1 MKFKKRLLSEEVGLP
16 KTNKQN
22 YTKGKKQRVVLN
34 EGQLQRLI
42 KLINEKDKKPKA
54 LKPTPTKPNIKG
66 GMSETDKFN
75 PYDGPQ
81 RRIGEK
87 PKGFGETPPA
97 RPNAGQKVP
106 CPPGQIMTQYGC
118 SSVEPN
124 SKKEMEIKEQG
135 VRGFNCEQGTC
146 VAAIV
151 GTPQYATLQDCQDA
165 NCEERARPT
174 DDDRKHDGY
183 GFDPDYP
190 TSPLKRMCCRDRDG
204 VITSAVNGR
213 CPKSSTKVKCKGT
226 PPTQGNQTSEGR
238 NLKTTNPITESEIKD
253 MKKWFNRVNKA
264 GVEYNPSKK

>member
-81 RRIGEK
+81 RRVGEK
-87 PKGFGETPPA
+87 PKGFDEIPPA

-124 SKKEMEIKEQG
+124 SKKEMGEQKTKHGGGSDSEGHG
-135 VRGFNCEQGTC
+135 VDPE
-146 VAAIV
+146 
-151 GTPQYATLQDCQDA
+151 D
-165 NCEERARPT
+165 PT
-174 DDDRKHDGY
+174 N
-183 GFDPDYP
+183 DYP